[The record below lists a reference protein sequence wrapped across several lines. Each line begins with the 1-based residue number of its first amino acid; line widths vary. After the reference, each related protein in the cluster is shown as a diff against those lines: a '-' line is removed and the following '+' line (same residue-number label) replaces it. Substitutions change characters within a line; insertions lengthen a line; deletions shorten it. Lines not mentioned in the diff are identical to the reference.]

1 MFRFI
6 SRRILQTIPVL
17 FIVATLTFFML
28 RFAPGGPF
36 TAEKNFPPE
45 IQKQL
50 RAAYHLDEP
59 LFKQYLIE
67 LDKWLHGDLGVSTK
81 HLNRRVS
88 EVIARHAPVSA
99 QLGLWALLIGL
110 TLGVPAGVIAAY
122 KPNTAT
128 DYIPMSCAMAGI
140 CVPTFVLGPLLALT
154 FALWLKWFNPSGWNQ
169 PKDLV
174 LPAFTLGATL
184 AAYIARLTRGGM
196 LEIMS
201 QDFIRTARAKGASGL
216 RILARH
222 ALRGGLLPVISFLGP
237 AIAGLITGSFVVETV
252 FNIPGLGRY
261 FVGAAFD
268 RDYTMV
274 TGTVLFYATLIL
286 LLNLVVDIVLVWLN
300 PKLRFE

>member
-1 MFRFI
+1 MFLFI
-6 SRRILQTIPVL
+6 LRRALQTIPVL

-36 TAEKNFPPE
+36 SAEKNLPPE
-45 IQKQL
+45 IEKQL
-50 RAAYHLDEP
+50 RAAYRMDLP
-59 LFKQYLIE
+59 LGRQYL
-67 LDKWLHGDLGVSTK
+67 LQLNDWCHGDLGVSTK

-88 EVIARHAPVSA
+88 EVIAQHAPVSA
-99 QLGLWALLIGL
+99 QLAVWALLIGL
-110 TLGVPAGVIAAY
+110 VVGVPAGVIAAY

-154 FALWLKWFNPSGWNQ
+154 FALWFKWFNPSGWSQ
-169 PKDLV
+169 PKDMV
-174 LPAFTLGATL
+174 LPALTLGAHL

-196 LEIMS
+196 LEVMS
-201 QDFIRTARAKGASGL
+201 QDYIRTARAKGAGAQ
-216 RILARH
+216 RILVKH

-252 FNIPGLGRY
+252 FNLPGLGRY

-274 TGTVLFYATLIL
+274 TGTVLFYATLVIG
-286 LLNLVVDIVLVWLN
+286 LNTLVDIVLVWLN
-300 PKLRFE
+300 PRLRLE

>member
-6 SRRILQTIPVL
+6 LRRLLQMVPVL
-17 FIVATLTFFML
+17 FIVATATFFML
-28 RFAPGGPF
+28 HFAPGGPF
-36 TAEKNFPPE
+36 TQEKSLPPE
-45 IQKQL
+45 IEKQL
-50 RAAYHLDEP
+50 RAAYRMDLP
-59 LFKQYLIE
+59 LWKQYFLQ
-67 LDKWLHGDLGVSTK
+67 LGDWCRGDLGVSTK

-88 EVIARHAPVSA
+88 EVIAKHAPVSA
-99 QLGLWALLIGL
+99 QLAMWALLIGL
-110 TLGVPAGVIAAY
+110 VVGVPAGVIAAY

-154 FALWLKWFNPSGWNQ
+154 FALGLKWFNPSGWSE
-169 PKDLV
+169 PKDMV
-174 LPAFTLGATL
+174 LPALTLGAHL

-196 LEIMS
+196 LEVMS
-201 QDFIRTARAKGASGL
+201 QDFIRTARAKGASAQ
-216 RILARH
+216 RILTRH
-222 ALRGGLLPVISFLGP
+222 AVRGGLLPVISFLGP

-274 TGTVLFYATLIL
+274 TGTVLFYAVLVIG
-286 LLNLVVDIVLVWLN
+286 LNTVVDIVLVWLN
-300 PKLRFE
+300 PRLRLE